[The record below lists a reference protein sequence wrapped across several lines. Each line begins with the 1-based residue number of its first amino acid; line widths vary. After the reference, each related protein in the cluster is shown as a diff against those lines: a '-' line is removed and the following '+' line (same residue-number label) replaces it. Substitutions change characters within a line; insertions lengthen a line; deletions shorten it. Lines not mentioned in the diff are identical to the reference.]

1 MSKAEHETGYDL
13 YGELMVFSG
22 TANRPLAREIAA
34 YLGVSLG
41 KADVYQFK
49 NTNTFVRLRQSVRG
63 KDVFLIQPTAPR
75 TNDNLM
81 ELLIFMDALRR
92 DSAGRITAV
101 VPYYGYGRTDKKD
114 QPRVPITARLV
125 ADLITV
131 AGADRFLTI
140 DLHAGQIQGFF
151 TIPTDELSALHLL
164 GDHFAAKAIPDAVV
178 VAPDVGATR
187 RARDFARRLNV
198 RLAVIE
204 KRRPLDGSDSEI
216 LSLIG
221 DVEGTNAIIVDDEV
235 DTAGTLVRGT
245 GFLLQE
251 GAREVYACA
260 THAILSGTAAQNLQS
275 SGLKELVVTN
285 TVTIAPRKR
294 KRLGD
299 RLTILSVGEL
309 LGEVIRRIHGG
320 ISVGEMFDE

>member
-1 MSKAEHETGYDL
+1 MTARVEYKL
-13 YGELMVFSG
+13 YGELVVFSG
-22 TANRPLAREIAA
+22 TANRPLAEEVAA
-34 YLGVSLG
+34 YLGLPLG
-41 KADVYQFK
+41 EADVFQFP

-63 KDVFLIQPTAPR
+63 KDVFVIQPTASP

-131 AGADRFLTI
+131 AGADRFLTV

-151 TIPTDELSALHLL
+151 TIPTDELTALHLL
-164 GDHFAAKAIPDAVV
+164 GDYFAEKAIPDAVV

-187 RARDFARRLNV
+187 RARDFARRLNLP
-198 RLAVIE
+198 LAVIE
-204 KRRPLDGSDSEI
+204 KRRPLDGSGAEI
-216 LSLIG
+216 LTLIG
-221 DVEGTNAIIVDDEV
+221 DVEGKNAIVVDDEV
-235 DTAGTLVRGT
+235 DTAATLTRGT
-245 GFLLQE
+245 RFLLQE

-260 THAILSGTAAQNLQS
+260 THAILSGTAIEDLQS
-275 SGLKELVVTN
+275 SGLKQLVVTN
-285 TVTIAPRKR
+285 TAPVAPPKR
-294 KRLGD
+294 RALGSL
-299 RLTILSVGEL
+299 LTVLSVGKL